1 MNWQKISCKLEEHD
15 EVQKF
20 QNFSNI
26 ADIKASSDSSGMKA
40 FLNYL
45 EVHHSSHV
53 FKEYFG
59 FDGK

>member
-20 QNFSNI
+20 QTFSNI
-26 ADIKASSDSSGMKA
+26 ADIKNPDSSSMKA

-45 EVHHSSHV
+45 EAHHSSHV
-53 FKEYFG
+53 FKGFFG